1 MKHTRVLIVDD
12 SPVVQSVLTTLL
24 SSAPDIE
31 VVGAAS
37 DAFDARDM
45 IIEKRPDV
53 VTLDI
58 EMPRM
63 DGITFLKHL
72 LRFRP
77 IPVVMISS
85 YTWENSIRTLEA
97 MDIGAVDFIAK
108 PREDVK
114 NGLWKLKHE
123 ILTKVRTAARTRIKP
138 YNLFGKN
145 DKHMPG
151 ASITNTDKIIVIG
164 ASTGGTCAIERL
176 LRSMPP
182 NVNKIVIVQ
191 HMPANFTKVFAQ
203 RLNTLFP
210 MDIKEANDRDRLDTG
225 KVLVAP
231 GGLHIKLAEDHIG
244 YYVLLQDSPPV
255 KYQRPSINVFF
266 NSVAKT
272 VASDAIGI
280 LLTGMGDDGAEG
292 LLAMRQAGAFT
303 IAQDEASSLVFGMP
317 AAAIKLGAVE
327 VVASLDNMPDI
338 ILSRL
343 NSGQLHSDDAHVK
356 LAFPSP

>member
-1 MKHTRVLIVDD
+1 MKPIRVLIVDD
-12 SPVVQSVLTTLL
+12 SPVVQSLLTTLL

-31 VVGAAS
+31 VAGVAS
-37 DAFDARDM
+37 DAFEAKDM

-53 VTLDI
+53 VTLDV

-77 IPVVMISS
+77 IPVIMISS
-85 YTWENSIRTLEA
+85 YTRENSMRTLEA
-97 MDIGAVDFIAK
+97 IDVGAVDFIAK
-108 PREDVK
+108 PIEDVK
-114 NGLWKLKHE
+114 TGLWKLKHE
-123 ILTKVRTAARTRIKP
+123 IITKVRTAARTQIKP
-138 YNLFGKN
+138 YGLFGKN
-145 DKHMPG
+145 GKRIPATSM
-151 ASITNTDKIIVIG
+151 TNSDKIIVIG

-176 LRSMPP
+176 LGSMPP

-191 HMPANFTKVFAQ
+191 HMPARFTKAFAQ

-210 MDIKEANDRDRLDTG
+210 MNIKEANDRDRLDIG

-231 GGLHIKLAEDHIG
+231 GGLHIQMAEDHRG
-244 YYVLLQDSPPV
+244 YCVRLQDSPPV
-255 KYQRPSINVFF
+255 KHQRPSINVFF

-272 VASDAIGI
+272 AASNAIGI
-280 LLTGMGDDGAEG
+280 LLTGMGDDGADG

-303 IAQDEASSLVFGMP
+303 IAQDEATSLVFGMP
-317 AAAIKLGAVE
+317 AAAIKRDAVE
-327 VVASLDNMPDI
+327 VVASLDDMPDI

-343 NSGQLHSDDAHVK
+343 K
-356 LAFPSP
+356 